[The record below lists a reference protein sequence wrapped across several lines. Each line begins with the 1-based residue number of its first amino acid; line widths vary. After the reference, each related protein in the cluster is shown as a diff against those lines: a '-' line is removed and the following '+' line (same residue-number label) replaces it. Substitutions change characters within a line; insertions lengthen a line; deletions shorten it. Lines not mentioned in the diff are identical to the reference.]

1 MRLQSLN
8 EWHPSEQQ
16 RFCIPLLS
24 SLESLLYQIG
34 VFFWHVH
41 LNKSF
46 RTASRTVTFFLH
58 STWTFDISPVSL
70 NSNIGQH
77 RFLEIPGSTQEQFPP
92 YDPLISE
99 TADRILWP
107 GKVASKAAKA
117 SMVSSPRMF
126 LRDRTNVDQQSNVL
140 FHWSPR
146 YGIWWDLGNV
156 FMFFIFWTFQVD
168 QQHILRDDY
177 CTVS

>member
-16 RFCIPLLS
+16 RFCIPPLS

-77 RFLEIPGSTQEQFPP
+77 RFLEIPGSTQEQFPS

-99 TADRILWP
+99 TADRIGLGRWP
-107 GKVASKAAKA
+107 QRLQRRPCS
-117 SMVSSPRMF
+117 
-126 LRDRTNVDQQSNVL
+126 LRLGCVIPL
-140 FHWSPR
+140 IP
-146 YGIWWDLGNV
+146 YGIWWDLGNDAV
-156 FMFFIFWTFQVD
+156 FDCLDLPSRSTTCLPGWLLYSIIKSYKV
-168 QQHILRDDY
+168 I
-177 CTVS
+177 